1 MEWEEA
7 TSVVTVSAVTGKPIA
22 PHDLPEVLTAIMLEI
37 AHLRAMLRDLTSI
50 H

>member
-7 TSVVTVSAVTGKPIA
+7 TTIVTASAVTGKPIA
-22 PHDLPEVLTAIMLEI
+22 PHDLPEILTAIMLEI
-37 AHLRAMLRDLTSI
+37 VHLRAILRDLTST